1 MSRLDGWRHRLAVL
15 VGRDRYAREIDDEIE
30 HHLERTAI
38 HTRGAE
44 SVGPARLNS
53 TLVGVF
59 SLFALVL
66 ASIGIYGVIS
76 YTVVQRTREIGIRI
90 ALGAPTSTVVRLI
103 MRQGM
108 TPVVLGVVAGL
119 AGSIAMTRLIS
130 GLLFGVGATDPL
142 TFVTAT
148 AVLATV
154 GAVACLVPAVR
165 AARVVPTGRC
175 GPTERRAALRTTA
188 SCSRR
193 PCPSFMH
200 APRHH

>member
-15 VGRDRYAREIDDEIE
+15 VGRDRYARDIDDEIE
-30 HHLERTAI
+30 HHLELTAI
-38 HTRGAE
+38 HTCGAE

-53 TLVGVF
+53 ILVGVF

-90 ALGAPTSTVVRLI
+90 ALGASTSAAVRLI

-142 TFVTAT
+142 TVVTAT
-148 AVLATV
+148 AVLTTV
-154 GAVACLVPAVR
+154 GAGACLVPAVR
-165 AARVVPTGRC
+165 AARVVPT
-175 GPTERRAALRTTA
+175 EALRA
-188 SCSRR
+188 D
-193 PCPSFMH
+193 
-200 APRHH
+200 